1 MTTKHLLAE
10 YGGFQAQV
18 SEERLGN
25 WRQQRHQVIGTLA
38 RLRIVA
44 ELGDVQLRRHV
55 GGKRPAAFVRRL
67 HGQQHTTD
75 IRMHDDRVCRLVLG
89 LCA

>member
-1 MTTKHLLAE
+1 MATKHLLAE

-18 SEERLGN
+18 GEERLGN

-55 GGKRPAAFVRRL
+55 GGERPAAFVRRL
-67 HGQQHTTD
+67 HGQQHATD

-89 LCA
+89 LRA